1 MTGLTSSQ
9 PNAPL
14 SGADV
19 AAAMETRLLSGEW
32 GVGTRLPSERLL
44 ALEYQVSRP
53 VIREALRALQE
64 RGLITVSAGR
74 GSFVRDLRP
83 SSHGGDATLL
93 ARRGEVTARDLVVA
107 RVMLEGQTAALAAQN
122 RTEDD
127 LTDMR
132 RILAA
137 FDREKSLAAT
147 ADLDVAFHE
156 SIAVASRNPVI
167 QLMFG
172 SIRPLTHGVV
182 LRSLTD
188 RAVRGIAVPLHD
200 VVFEAIADQDP
211 DAARAAMT
219 DHIETAQHFYGPDLD
234 APLTDV
240 LIRRATSSPDLA
252 EVLRTHRAILP
263 DHND

>member
-1 MTGLTSSQ
+1 MTGNTSLSDT
-9 PNAPL
+9 PP

-32 GVGTRLPSERLL
+32 AVGTRLPSERVL
-44 ALEYQVSRP
+44 ALAYQVSRP

-64 RGLITVSAGR
+64 RGLITVAAGR
-74 GSFVRDLRP
+74 GSFVRAHRP

-122 RTEDD
+122 RTEAD

-188 RAVRGIAVPLHD
+188 RAVRGVAAPLHD
-200 VVFEAIADQDP
+200 VILEAIADQDP

-219 DHIETAQHFYGPDLD
+219 EHIETAQHFYGPDLD
-234 APLTDV
+234 AALTDV
-240 LIRRATSSPDLA
+240 LIQRAASSPDLA
-252 EVLRTHRAILP
+252 EVLSGYIANLP
-263 DHND
+263 DQSD